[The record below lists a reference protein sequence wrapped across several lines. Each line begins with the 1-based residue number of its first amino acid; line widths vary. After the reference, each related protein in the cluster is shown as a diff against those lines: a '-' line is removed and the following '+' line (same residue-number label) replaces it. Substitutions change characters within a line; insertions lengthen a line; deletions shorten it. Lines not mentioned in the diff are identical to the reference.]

1 MFNTSSSLLADAG
14 IDPKAFARSAR
25 DLSLPD
31 PGAMLRSADVSGRVD
46 AAVDAASEAV
56 RGVIE
61 QLPGQRRRR
70 RRLPFV
76 VAALVLGGLAAVG
89 VAGWLRRRNALST
102 TTSDLTLDDQEFDTH
117 ALDRAANEGMT
128 VEPGKEDALSHS
140 NGEVRELSAVGDL
153 V

>member
-1 MFNTSSSLLADAG
+1 MFNTSTFRIADAG

-89 VAGWLRRRNALST
+89 VAGWLRRRDALST
-102 TTSDLTLDDQEFDTH
+102 TASDLKLDAEAFDTH
-117 ALDRAANEGMT
+117 ALDRAADEGMFIK
-128 VEPGKEDALSHS
+128 PDKEDTLSHS
-140 NGEVRELSAVGDL
+140 NGEVRELAAIGDL

>member
-1 MFNTSSSLLADAG
+1 MFNTSSSRLADAG
-14 IDPKAFARSAR
+14 IDPKAFARSVR

-46 AAVDAASEAV
+46 AAVDAASEVV

-70 RRLPFV
+70 RRLPIV

-102 TTSDLTLDDQEFDTH
+102 TASDLTLDDQAVDTH
-117 ALDRAANEGMT
+117 ALDRAANEGMSVT
-128 VEPGKEDALSHS
+128 TGHNARPHANGALH
-140 NGEVRELSAVGDL
+140 ELSTVGDL
-153 V
+153 A

>member
-31 PGAMLRSADVSGRVD
+31 PGTMLRNADVSGRVE

-70 RRLPFV
+70 RRLPIL

-102 TTSDLTLDDQEFDTH
+102 TASDLTLDDQAFDTH
-117 ALDRAANEGMT
+117 ALDRAANEGMSI
-128 VEPGKEDALSHS
+128 EPRKEDGLSHS
-140 NGEVRELSAVGDL
+140 NGEVRELSAIGDL